1 MVGCPSVRPSVPSI
15 GWFAAERPAYAA
27 YQLSVCCWRPRSAAN
42 AGSVMSKAGFKGRG
56 QGTDDRCLRDYDS
69 VVAHC

>member
-42 AGSVMSKAGFKGRG
+42 AGSVMSKAGFKGGGGWAMAWRLMIDVYE
-56 QGTDDRCLRDYDS
+56 TTT
-69 VVAHC
+69 